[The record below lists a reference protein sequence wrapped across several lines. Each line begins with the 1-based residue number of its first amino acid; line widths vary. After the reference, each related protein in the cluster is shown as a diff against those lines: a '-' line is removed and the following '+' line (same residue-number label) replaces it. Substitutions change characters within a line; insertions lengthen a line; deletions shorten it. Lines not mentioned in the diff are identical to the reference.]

1 MGRAMKLGLDDSV
14 IAGIDQNR
22 EKMLDL
28 LVRLIKIPS
37 FKGQEAAI
45 ARFLGSYFSQRG
57 YEVEI
62 QEVEPGRLQTIAI
75 LRGSGGGKSLM
86 LNGHIDMDPLADGW
100 AHDPWTPRLEGD
112 RMYGAGSFNMKGG
125 LAAMI
130 FAAEQLRKSRARL
143 RGDVVLACVAGE
155 LSGGDG
161 TVHMLEVG
169 IRTDMAVV
177 AECFGTESIATVH
190 VGVLHMAVHTLGVTK
205 HIRYPEGSVNA
216 ITKMEKVVGALRNI
230 KMAYV
235 PRDDLPEMPILN
247 VGGIIGGLGRDYNLV
262 DPYYIS
268 DFCTA
273 IIDVHFV
280 HGQTPESIADDIRR
294 TLAPLVAEDPEMKY
308 EIEIPVP
315 KTIPGARQ
323 KIMEPFELPKDKYI
337 VDAVSRAH
345 EKVSGVPPKTIGA
358 VLPLSYS
365 GNDTT
370 HLWKAGIP
378 CVIYGPTGGEN
389 EPDNYV
395 LVSQMVQCAKVL
407 ALTAIDVCS

>member
-1 MGRAMKLGLDDSV
+1 MGNGFGADVVTS
-14 IAGIDQNR
+14 IDRNT

-28 LVRLIKIPS
+28 LARLIKIPS
-37 FKGQEAAI
+37 FKGQESVI
-45 ARFLGSYFSQRG
+45 AKFLGRYFRRRG
-57 YEVEI
+57 YDVEL
-62 QEVEPGRLQTIAI
+62 QEVGPGRLQTVAI
-75 LRGSGGGKSLM
+75 LKGSGGGKSLM
-86 LNGHIDMDPLADGW
+86 FNGHIDMDPLVGGW
-100 AHDPWTPRLEGD
+100 ARDPWSPRIEGD

-125 LAAMI
+125 IAAMI
-130 FAAEQLRKSRARL
+130 FAAEQLRRCRVPL

-161 TVHMLEVG
+161 TVHMLEQGV
-169 IRTDMAVV
+169 RTDMAIV

-190 VGVLHMAVHTLGVTK
+190 VGVLHMAIHTHGVTK
-205 HIRYPEGSVNA
+205 HIRYPQGSVDA
-216 ITKMEKVVGALRNI
+216 IMKMEKVLEALRDVR
-230 KMAYV
+230 MTHL
-235 PRDDLPEMPILN
+235 PRNDLPEMPILN
-247 VGGIIGGLGRDYNLV
+247 IGGIIGGLGRDYNLV

-273 IIDVHFV
+273 VIDVHYV
-280 HGQTPESIADDIRR
+280 HGQTPESIAEDVHR
-294 TLAPLVAEDPEMKY
+294 TLAPLVTEDPELKY

-315 KTIPGARQ
+315 ENIPGARQ
-323 KIMEPFELPKDKYI
+323 KIMEPFDLPKDEYI
-337 VDAVSRAH
+337 VDAVARAH
-345 EKVSGVPPKTIGA
+345 KTVAGIAPRTIGA

-365 GNDTT
+365 ANDTT

-407 ALTAIDVCS
+407 ALSAIDVCSQST